1 MSGLGIQNYPEHK
14 APAKKKNWIKLGL
27 TAFMGLIVVALL
39 ASVASNTMNWL
50 FVHPH

>member
-1 MSGLGIQNYPEHK
+1 MSGLGIQNYPEHN
-14 APAKKKNWIKLGL
+14 APPKKKNWVKLGL
-27 TAFMGLIVVALL
+27 TAFMGLIVFALA

>member
-1 MSGLGIQNYPEHK
+1 MSGLGFQNYPEPT

-27 TAFMGLIVVALL
+27 TAFMGLIVMALA
-39 ASVASNTMNWL
+39 ASVASNTVNWL